1 MTRSTPTRIQALD
14 CTRRRRARAVT
25 GVLCLA
31 LLASSGCSSSRG
43 TRKPL
48 VYALS
53 RDFYTSPTPLRV
65 TSVPLEG
72 CAALVMVGFMLLP
85 FALDTALLPIT
96 VPHDLLFVE

>member
-1 MTRSTPTRIQALD
+1 
-14 CTRRRRARAVT
+14 
-25 GVLCLA
+25 
-31 LLASSGCSSSRG
+31 
-43 TRKPL
+43 
-48 VYALS
+48 
-53 RDFYTSPTPLRV
+53 V